1 MTTSTDTV
9 SKRSIG
15 FLVGMSSLMLGA
27 NLVWVAYNSVL
38 LPTLVEGVVTQ
49 SKGLIVGLIGF
60 FGTLLAITVSILS
73 GIISDHTAS
82 KWGRRTPAI
91 LIGALLGLPLIVL
104 PSLFLAPALK
114 AALLPVALPMII
126 VSFCGMQFFTNVGNG
141 AWWPLLVDVVPEN
154 QRGLTSGIQGFLT
167 LIGSAI
173 GILVVTTMVEKEQTS
188 AALWLIGGV
197 FALSGIVN
205 AIVIRGKDKPAD
217 PSDRISL
224 GKAIR
229 DMFKVR
235 TRVAVF
241 FWLVLAVLL
250 AYMGINGLQFFAL
263 YFFQVYFPAVNPEA
277 AFRTMGGISLVVTML
292 AAVGSGLLSDKIGRR
307 KLILWAMFVCAV
319 TTLFMGLTGNY
330 IIFLVMAGL
339 RAAATGPIMAIAPA
353 LASDLSPKDEAG
365 QYMAYSNLS
374 TGLSGAL
381 ASLIFGVILVTMTRT
396 TFMFLFI
403 ISAFLFLIGGIVFL
417 VKVPQRELDAR
428 VEAPKKDVVAI
439 ATEQV
444 K

>member
-1 MTTSTDTV
+1 MTEASLDIP
-9 SKRSIG
+9 KRSIR
-15 FLVGMSSLMLGA
+15 FLLGMSTLMLGA

-38 LPTLVEGVVTQ
+38 LPTLVEKVVTQ
-49 SKGLIVGLIGF
+49 SKGLVVGLIGF
-60 FGTLLAITVSILS
+60 FGTLLAITVSILA

-91 LIGALLGLPLIVL
+91 LIGALLALPLIGL

-114 AALLPVALPMII
+114 STLLPVALPMIV

-141 AWWPLLVDVVPEN
+141 AWWPLLVDLVPEN

-167 LIGSAI
+167 LIGAAI
-173 GILVVTTMVEKEQTS
+173 GILVVTTMVENGLTS
-188 AALWLIGGV
+188 AALWLVGGI
-197 FALSGIVN
+197 FALSGIIN
-205 AIVIRGKDKPAD
+205 AIVIRGKDKSAS

-224 GKAIR
+224 GKAIQ

-250 AYMGINGLQFFAL
+250 AYMGINSLQFFAL
-263 YFFQVYFPAVNPEA
+263 YFFQVYFPAINPDS

-307 KLILWAMFVCAV
+307 PLILWAMFACAV
-319 TTLFMGLTGNY
+319 TTLLMGMTGNF
-330 IIFLVMAGL
+330 IVFLVMAAI
-339 RAAATGPIMAIAPA
+339 RSAATGPIMAIAPA
-353 LASDLSPKDEAG
+353 LASDLAPKDEAG
-365 QYMAYSNLS
+365 QYMAYNNLS

-396 TFMFLFI
+396 TFMYLFV

-417 VKVPQRELDAR
+417 IKVPQNELDAR
-428 VEAPKKDVVAI
+428 IKGQQK
-439 ATEQV
+439 
-444 K
+444 